1 MRVRV
6 RGSAHMRT
14 IGITTG
20 QQYLMIGP
28 MVMQHIV
35 SQNTKMVSCVFMQS
49 IKYSC
54 AEHLSEH
61 LQGRRFCA
69 RARLDPPPVWARIR
83 P

>member
-1 MRVRV
+1 M

-14 IGITTG
+14 IGIMTG
-20 QQYLMIGP
+20 QQYLNIGP

-54 AEHLSEH
+54 AEQRGLSGH
-61 LQGRRFCA
+61 LQGRRLCT
-69 RARLDPPPVWARIR
+69 RARHDRPTVWTQNSA
-83 P
+83 